1 MDRDSMIKQPPILSL
16 RKGKVEF
23 DLERGNSMPDLL
35 TESSSNDHDHMMPST
50 IRQPNDTPDR
60 VITL

>member
-35 TESSSNDHDHMMPST
+35 TESSSNDHDHMMPT
-50 IRQPNDTPDR
+50 IWQANDTPDR